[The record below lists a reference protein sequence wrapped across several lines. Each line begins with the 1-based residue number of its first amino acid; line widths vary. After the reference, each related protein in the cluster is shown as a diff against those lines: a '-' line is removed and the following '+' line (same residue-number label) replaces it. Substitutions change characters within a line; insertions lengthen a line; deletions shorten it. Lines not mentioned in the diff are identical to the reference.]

1 MTNFRVMMKSIPG
14 CCFIFLLLS
23 VLIPK
28 ETEAA
33 GLDPNLVKQILKL
46 AKQYGWVIAKK
57 TVYAKCKTKGVPR
70 GIKCPKDVVGIGPSP
85 ERAVEATKLYA
96 VMLGNKQCNQFVDTT
111 DCKTGKFTA
120 V

>member
-1 MTNFRVMMKSIPG
+1 MKSIPG

-33 GLDPNLVKQILKL
+33 GLDPNILKQLRKL
-46 AKQYGWVIAKK
+46 AKEYGWVIAKK

-70 GIKCPKDVVGIGPSP
+70 GIKCPKDVFGIGPRSDL
-85 ERAVEATKLYA
+85 AIEATKLYA
-96 VMLGNKQCNQFVDTT
+96 VMFGNQQCNKFVDTDVN
-111 DCKTGKFTA
+111 DCKVGKFTA
-120 V
+120 LI